1 MRVIIADFAERKD
14 QPKATGDVTEWPK
27 VLPC

>member
-1 MRVIIADFAERKD
+1 PKFFASSLEV
-14 QPKATGDVTEWPK
+14 GDVTEWPK